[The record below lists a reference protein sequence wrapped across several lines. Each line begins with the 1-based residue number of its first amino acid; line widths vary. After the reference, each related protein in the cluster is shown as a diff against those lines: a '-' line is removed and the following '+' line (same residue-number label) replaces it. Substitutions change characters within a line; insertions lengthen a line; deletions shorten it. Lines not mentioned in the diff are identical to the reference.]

1 MLENTSTTAADEP
14 WGGFAAKEKDKANE
28 SKEGVENLKTE
39 LNKSNI
45 KIINVDEFS
54 NQVIAEIFNH
64 IITVCKA
71 NLK

>member
-54 NQVIAEIFNH
+54 N
-64 IITVCKA
+64 
-71 NLK
+71 